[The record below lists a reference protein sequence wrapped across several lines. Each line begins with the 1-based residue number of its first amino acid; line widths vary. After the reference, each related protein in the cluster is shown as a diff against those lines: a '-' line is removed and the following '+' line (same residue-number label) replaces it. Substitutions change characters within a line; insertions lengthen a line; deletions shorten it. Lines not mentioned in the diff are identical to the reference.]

1 MMRPRTLAGTG
12 AVAALVAALAFGS
25 LPASAQA
32 EQADREFAA
41 ALAQLSSAQ
50 AASGQEAAAAADA
63 ASRTDVLPAPSEVA
77 DAVWQT
83 GHTYELPLSV
93 WMNNQVDG
101 ATVGMQKYYGT
112 TGTLK
117 VAADGALD
125 FQFTILAPDK
135 FQGLTYQDKEIEPE
149 TVDGHAVYHIPV
161 SAEELNNE
169 TGIVTKMRIDAMG
182 GWFTMNIRTD
192 VGAAKDVTP
201 AGPDTPDTPTTPDTP
216 ETPDTPT
223 TPSTPDTPATPDT
236 PTTPDTPSEGGTVSP
251 DALEVGEMYEVPIS
265 IMKYADPSEPSM
277 SAGYFAKAAVVVK
290 QADGTFK
297 VRITTTNT
305 DYIEGVQYNPQD
317 PSSPT
322 DPKGTPATDLGAG
335 SFELVLT
342 KLDGQTTVAF
352 KVAPM
357 NHVWASALLGL
368 DTASIKD
375 LGQTDDGS
383 APDAGDGGSAGTG
396 TNGGTSTTPTTSAKK
411 PATTAKKPAT
421 TATKTSTKTASSKRL
436 PQTSDPTAVGAAVS
450 SAVLGLGSVGAGI
463 ALRLRARK
471 SEND

>member
-41 ALAQLSSAQ
+41 ALAQLSVAR
-50 AASGQEAAAAADA
+50 AASGQGAAATTVE
-63 ASRTDVLPAPSEVA
+63 ASRTDVQPAPSEVA
-77 DAVWQT
+77 DAAWQA

-117 VAADGALD
+117 VAADGTLE

-135 FQGLTYQDKEIEPE
+135 FQALRYQDKEIEPE
-149 TVDGHAVYHIPV
+149 TVDGHAAYHIPV
-161 SAEELNNE
+161 SAEELNDE

-201 AGPDTPDTPTTPDTP
+201 AGPDTPTTPDTP
-216 ETPDTPT
+216 DTP
-223 TPSTPDTPATPDT
+223 STPDT

-290 QADGTFK
+290 QADGTYK

-317 PSSPT
+317 PSSST

-383 APDAGDGGSAGTG
+383 VPDAGDGGTTDTG
-396 TNGGTSTTPTTSAKK
+396 SNGATSTTPTTSAKK

-436 PQTSDPTAVGAAVS
+436 PQTSDPTAIGAAAG

>member
-41 ALAQLSSAQ
+41 ALAQLSVAQ

-63 ASRTDVLPAPSEVA
+63 ASRTDVLAAPGVVA
-77 DAVWQT
+77 DAVWRA

-117 VAADGALD
+117 VAADGTLD

-135 FQGLTYQDKEIEPE
+135 FQGLTYHDKEIEPE
-149 TVDGHAVYHIPV
+149 VVDGHAVYHIPV
-161 SAEELNNE
+161 AAEELNDE

-192 VGAAKDVTP
+192 VGAAKDVTLADP
-201 AGPDTPDTPTTPDTP
+201 DTPTTPDTPDTPTTPDA
-216 ETPDTPT
+216 PDTP
-223 TPSTPDTPATPDT
+223 S
-236 PTTPDTPSEGGTVSP
+236 TPDTPSEGGAVSP
-251 DALEVGEMYEVPIS
+251 DALKVGEMYEVPIS
-265 IMKYADPSEPSM
+265 IMKYADPSESSM

-357 NHVWASALLGL
+357 NHVWASALLAL

-383 APDAGDGGSAGTG
+383 APDAGDGGSTDAG

-436 PQTSDPTAVGAAVS
+436 PQTSDPTAIGAAAG